1 MSKPETLHTCPD
13 CGRGKF
19 TAAGLKQHK
28 CKTRAG
34 ALQVIKG
41 EDQDIIK
48 GQQLTAQ
55 YERAAGAM
63 REVVIC
69 GAMMIQL
76 REEHPELTQKGGDRR
91 AMPTAGIAVEK
102 EPLTLQKWLD
112 KYAPKVKRQTAQRF
126 LAVTESVCEEYAQ
139 IVGAKVAKQF
149 TLQALVTTPADK
161 LPPGA
166 KAKQITLFDFVS
178 GTSQRSWLDRF
189 VVPKSGG
196 GNNRT
201 TATLIKPKTAK
212 QLEQE
217 AEEELTQILNSLDA
231 FFLAAH
237 HTRVKPGTRKTA
249 DAVLEEARKKLNTV
263 KD

>member
-1 MSKPETLHTCPD
+1 MSTPNKAAASKSTSKP
-13 CGRGKF
+13 
-19 TAAGLKQHK
+19 
-28 CKTRAG
+28 RAG
-34 ALQVIKG
+34 ALQVIQG
-41 EDQDIIK
+41 DDQDVIK

-55 YERAAGAM
+55 YDRAAGAM
-63 REVVIC
+63 REIIIC
-69 GAMMIQL
+69 GAMMMQL
-76 REEHPELTQKGGDRR
+76 REEHPELAKKGNPKLQLSNVDNC
-91 AMPTAGIAVEK
+91 PSK

-112 KYAPKVKRQTAQRF
+112 KYAPKVKRTTALRF

-178 GTSQRSWLDRF
+178 GTSQKSWLDRF
-189 VVPKSGG
+189 VAAKSGG

-201 TATLIKPKTAK
+201 TPTIIKPKTAK
-212 QLEQE
+212 ELE
-217 AEEELTQILNSLDA
+217 AEAEAEMTQIMNSLDA

-237 HTRVKPGTRKTA
+237 HTRVKPGTRETA
-249 DAVLEEARKKLNTV
+249 DAVLEEARKKLKNV